1 VNFLA
6 NVTLGGASTK
16 IIAGHTVTIFNGVK
30 VIIGGSNPASVF
42 TNNPN
47 YSGFGENGSRLGT
60 FGGRG
65 ANNPLPLNQAP
76 SLDDPG
82 G

>member
-1 VNFLA
+1 MVNFIA

-16 IIAGHTVTIFNGVK
+16 IIAGNTVNIFNGV
-30 VIIGGSNPASVF
+30 VVNVGGQNPANVF

-47 YSGFGENGSRLGT
+47 YSGFGGNGTRTGT
-60 FGGRG
+60 FSGAG

-76 SLDDPG
+76 PLDPG